1 MNDYRLVPFITTE
14 AIQQRLDELAGQI
27 DEDYD
32 GRELVVIGIL
42 KGAFVFLSDLVRKLS
57 TPVEVDFVRLASYGT
72 GAETSGKVEITKDI
86 ELSID
91 GRDVLIVEDIV
102 DTGITL
108 AWYLENLKTHN
119 PRSVR
124 VCVLIDKYER
134 RRVDLTLDYV
144 GISMEKGFIVGYGLD
159 FSEKHRNL
167 PGIYKVQFI

>member
-1 MNDYRLVPFITTE
+1 MNDYRLVPFISSE
-14 AIQQRLDELAGQI
+14 AIQRRLDELAGQI
-27 DEDYD
+27 DKDYD

-57 TPVEVDFVRLASYGT
+57 MPVEVDFVRLASYGA
-72 GAETSGKVEITKDI
+72 GSETSGKVEITKDI

-91 GRDVLIVEDIV
+91 GRDVLVVEDIV

-108 AWYLENLKTHN
+108 AWYLENLKTYN

-167 PGIYKVQFI
+167 PEIYKVQFI